1 MLAQTP
7 VSTIEYPASDGKP
20 MGETGIHVRAMT
32 DLYTM
37 LRAFFR
43 HRPDVYV
50 GANMFLYYEE
60 GNPKKVVAPDVFVVF
75 GAANAHVER
84 RSWFVW
90 KEGKAPDVIF
100 EFTSKSTKE
109 EGTDLKRALYEQLG
123 VSEYF
128 LFDPLGEY
136 LQPGLQGFRLAGKQ
150 YQPVPVRRDELK
162 SQGLGLVFRAV
173 GSELRVF
180 DRASGTRLLPQ
191 PELADANLELRTQ
204 LDEATANAEQEALAR
219 QQAEAR
225 AEAEAQAR
233 QQAEARAEQEAQAR
247 QAVEAELARL
257 RAELAR
263 LKGENPS
270 P

>member
-100 EFTSKSTKE
+100 ELTSKSTKE
-109 EGTDLKRALYEQLG
+109 EDTDLKRTLYEQLG

-128 LFDPLGEY
+128 LFAPAWRISGAGPSGFPAGGEAV
-136 LQPGLQGFRLAGKQ
+136 PADSHAAG
-150 YQPVPVRRDELK
+150 
-162 SQGLGLVFRAV
+162 
-173 GSELRVF
+173 
-180 DRASGTRLLPQ
+180 
-191 PELADANLELRTQ
+191 RTQ
-204 LDEATANAEQEALAR
+204 
-219 QQAEAR
+219 
-225 AEAEAQAR
+225 
-233 QQAEARAEQEAQAR
+233 
-247 QAVEAELARL
+247 
-257 RAELAR
+257 
-263 LKGENPS
+263 
-270 P
+270 